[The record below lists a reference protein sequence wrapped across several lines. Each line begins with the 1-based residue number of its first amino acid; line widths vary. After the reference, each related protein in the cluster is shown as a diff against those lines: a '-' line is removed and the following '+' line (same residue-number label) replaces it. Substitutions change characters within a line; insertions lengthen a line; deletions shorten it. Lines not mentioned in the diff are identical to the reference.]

1 MTRTATINTINE
13 LIELLNLVDQDATVL
28 ARISN
33 DSELAIGSGPGP
45 GLVTTRLGATVK
57 NVRKIIADIEAGVV
71 EGIRPVMQIDGVTIN
86 NNPDTINFINGGITV
101 VDTGQGGVTIEVTD
115 IDISSQVTGDLP
127 VDNLDSGTN
136 ANATTFWRG
145 DGTWSVPAGGGDVS
159 KVGTPV
165 DNQIGVWTGDGTIEG
180 QAGLTWD
187 GSTLNID
194 GDIVVTGSV
203 AGNFNATDIVDAIN
217 TELGSGAWQSGG
229 GSVPVEDDGTE
240 IVVAPT
246 ALNFTG
252 AGVTVT
258 DVSGVATIDISSGG
272 TVDVVSN
279 VATSTVLGRTTAGS
293 GDSEE
298 LTPAQ
303 VRTLINVA
311 DGADVSPVTSVAGEV
326 GVISAADLRTAI
338 NVEDGATADQTGAE
352 LVTAIDTEL
361 GSGAWQS
368 GGGAVPI
375 EDDSVQIVAAPTAL
389 NFTGA
394 GITVTDVG
402 GVATIDV
409 PGGGGGTVDVVSNV
423 ATSTILGRTT
433 AGSGDSEELT
443 PAQARTLLNVADG
456 ADVSP
461 VTSVAGE
468 TGVIS
473 AADLRTALNVEDGAT
488 ADQTGAEIVTAIDT
502 ELGSNAWQ
510 SGGVSNAVEARY
522 WRWTFDENTNW
533 PAGVTVS
540 EIEAFTDSAAT
551 GTDILTGG
559 TASAERVS
567 YGGVAASG
575 FDDNGATFWGSD
587 LNLQGAGNPETWIQ
601 YDLGAG
607 NEAWVV
613 EYTMQARPN
622 VDSGQMASGWYMS
635 YSLDGVN
642 WIRVDTQSGETG
654 WSSSEVRTFVNTT
667 ASTGTVNDRTYGWDP
682 ANIVIPDYFIIE
694 NMTAFRETG
703 ATSIEHFAVSKTAM
717 PATGIHY
724 YEILVTGTVA
734 DMQVGLIDPDSLGD
748 ADSTTG
754 GTGLHDN
761 GLVWRA
767 GADGDVF
774 LNGSD
779 TTVDWNAIAADDV
792 LRFAWD
798 ADNNRLYWG
807 QSGSA
812 TKDIVIPGTVSTDY
826 VEFTGLS
833 GNPHIAVGIARDDG
847 RAELRTRA
855 NEVTEAIPTDATILE
870 PTVGATPV
878 NEIVSAINA
887 EIGNDDWQTPSI
899 VSNIQVLAVN
909 DVHDVVLADA
919 GKIFEVAADASSY
932 SIVRIPDDT
941 TLNLPI
947 GFTCS
952 VVKTVDDPAY
962 DPEIAALNGSVSIN
976 GAAGGGVNVTG
987 ALYSAVT
994 VYKSAANSW
1003 IAFGAI

>member
-1 MTRTATINTINE
+1 MPREI
-13 LIELLNLVDQDATVL
+13 
-28 ARISN
+28 
-33 DSELAIGSGPGP
+33 
-45 GLVTTRLGATVK
+45 
-57 NVRKIIADIEAGVV
+57 
-71 EGIRPVMQIDGVTIN
+71 
-86 NNPDTINFINGGITV
+86 
-101 VDTGQGGVTIEVTD
+101 
-115 IDISSQVTGDLP
+115 IDI
-127 VDNLDSGTN
+127 
-136 ANATTFWRG
+136 
-145 DGTWSVPAGGGDVS
+145 
-159 KVGTPV
+159 
-165 DNQIGVWTGDGTIEG
+165 
-180 QAGLTWD
+180 
-187 GSTLNID
+187 
-194 GDIVVTGSV
+194 GSV
-203 AGNFNATDIVDAIN
+203 ANDGNGDPLRECWIKVN
-217 TELGSGAWQSGG
+217 TMTSEIYTTLGNGTTLSGANLVSAIDAEIGNSTWQSGG
-229 GSVPVEDDGTE
+229 GDLPVQDDASE
-240 IVVAPT
+240 IVAAPT

-258 DVSGVATIDISSGG
+258 DVAGVATIDIPSGG

-279 VATSTVLGRTTAGS
+279 LATSTIVGRITAGS

-326 GVISAADLRTAI
+326 GVISAGDLRTALNVEDGADVSPVTSVAGEVGVISAADLRTAL

-352 LVTAIDTEL
+352 IVTAIDTEL

-368 GGGAVPI
+368 GSGAVPI
-375 EDDSVQIVAAPTAL
+375 EDDGTEIVAAPTAI

-394 GITVTDVG
+394 GVTVTDVG

-423 ATSTILGRTT
+423 ATNTVLGRTT

-443 PAQARTLLNVADG
+443 PAQVRTLINVADG

-488 ADQTGAEIVTAIDT
+488 ADQTGAELVTAIDT

-540 EIEAFTDSAAT
+540 EIAAFTDSAAT

-567 YGGVAASG
+567 YGGAAASG

-654 WSSSEVRTFVNTT
+654 WTSSEVRTFVNTT

-682 ANIVIPDYFIIE
+682 ANIVTPDYFIIE

-703 ATSIEHFAVSKTAM
+703 SNSIEHFAVSKTAM

-724 YEILVTGTVA
+724 YEILVTGTVT

-748 ADSTTG
+748 ADNITG

-767 GADGDVF
+767 DGNVF

-833 GNPHIAVGIARDDG
+833 GNPHIAVGIARDGG

-870 PTVGATPV
+870 PTVGATPG

-887 EIGNDDWQTPSI
+887 EIGNDDWQTPGI
-899 VSNIQVLAVN
+899 VPNIQVLAVN
-909 DVHDVVLADA
+909 EVHDVVLADA
-919 GKIFEVAADASSY
+919 GKIFEVAANASSY
-932 SIVRIPDDT
+932 SIVRLPDDT

-947 GFTCS
+947 GFTFS
-952 VVKTVDDPAY
+952 VVKTADDPAY
-962 DPEIAALNGSVSIN
+962 DPEVAALNASVSIN
-976 GAAGGGVNVTG
+976 GTSGGSVIVTG